1 MIKNIAIV
9 ILLFSLILLFKNQPS
24 DGSLVKDTVITVDSV
39 YVPYPEY
46 VTVEVIVPAV
56 VDTQAII
63 NAHFEKRV
71 FSDSV
76 KTRYLTLFI
85 RDTVTQNSIVGRDI
99 HYRIDNPII
108 RKSMNNEI
116 SLSLDVGLHTVSL
129 MGSYRHK
136 RIIYRVGYD
145 LYNRAPMVGAGIS
158 LTQW

>member
-76 KTRYLTLFI
+76 KTIQVYQQWQKSQSTGNSHQNCGGKMKLT
-85 RDTVTQNSIVGRDI
+85 DSDQQ
-99 HYRIDNPII
+99 H
-108 RKSMNNEI
+108 
-116 SLSLDVGLHTVSL
+116 VSRL
-129 MGSYRHK
+129 VNKK
-136 RIIYRVGYD
+136 RFVQG
-145 LYNRAPMVGAGIS
+145 VV
-158 LTQW
+158 

>member
-9 ILLFSLILLFKNQPS
+9 ILLFSLILLFKNQQD
-24 DGSLVKDTVITVDSV
+24 DGCLVKDTVINVDSV

-85 RDTVTQNSIVGRDI
+85 RDTVVRNSIVGRDI
-99 HYRIDNPII
+99 HYIMDNPII
-108 RKSMNNEI
+108 RKSKNNEI
-116 SLSLDVGLHTVSL
+116 SLSLDAGLHTVSI
-129 MGSYRHK
+129 MGAYRHK
-136 RIIYRVGYD
+136 RVIYRAGYD
-145 LYNRAPMVGAGIS
+145 LYNRAPVIGAGIS
-158 LTQW
+158 ITQW